1 MFRSGRF
8 VADHI
13 DPTTDAQRQ
22 PNGTDLTLDA
32 VFQQVEPGR
41 IARDGKTIGER
52 EELEPDADRERDVYR
67 LPPGGYVVR
76 YGETVSIPEGHIG
89 FIYPRSSLMRNS
101 CMLNTAVWD
110 AGYEGKGEGLLE
122 VHHDVELEAGAR
134 IAQIVLAEAG
144 HEGTYDGSYQGEN
157 L

>member
-8 VADHI
+8 VAGHI

-41 IARDGKTIGER
+41 ITRDGKTIGER
-52 EELEPDADRERDVYR
+52 EELEPDADGERDVYR

-76 YGETVSIPEGHIG
+76 YCETVSIPEGHIG

-122 VHHDVELEAGAR
+122 VHHHVELEAGAR